1 MPCLQACVR
10 ETQARQGRIGGLVV
24 IIQSLSRVY
33 SLWPHGLQHT
43 RTPCSSPPP
52 GVHPSSCPLSQWC
65 HPSHLI
71 FCCPLL
77 LLPSVFPRIRVFSDE
92 LALSIRWPK
101 YIFNFEQNYFQE
113 IKSLC
118 MVRLAPKELHGD
130 KIFKQLPW
138 KQRFFEL
145 PGALIQKFQFFST
158 AQFFKCHFASSLS
171 LDSRTQHSVILGVY
185 WPEVKLG
192 WGLAQEMKL
201 LWKVS

>member
-1 MPCLQACVR
+1 MACLPACVR
-10 ETQARQGRIGGLVV
+10 ETQARQGRIGGSCCYC
-24 IIQSLSRVY
+24 SLTESCLLFMTPWTTAHQA
-33 SLWPHGLQHT
+33 SLFLTTSW
-43 RTPCSSPPP
+43 SSPRF
-52 GVHPSSCPLSQWC
+52 VSIESVMPSN
-65 HPSHLI
+65 HLI

-101 YIFNFEQNYFQE
+101 YIFNFKQNYFQE

-130 KIFKQLPW
+130 KIFKQMPW

-171 LDSRTQHSVILGVY
+171 LDSSTQHSVILGVY
-185 WPEVKLG
+185 
-192 WGLAQEMKL
+192 
-201 LWKVS
+201 